1 MNIISKNRALFFPF
15 LLGTL
20 LIFLIIIDRS
30 FKKISTSSHNKNPLI
45 SFLGHSPNAWLF
57 SQVHCTLS
65 IMIFVVVWNRYAS
78 PSISLVLGYIEDFYF
93 NLQIYY
99 ILINIFWT
107 FFKEIMFLLIQH
119 NNCSQYLFI
128 TGRPTAKCFR
138 RMSYN
143 FWRVIWVEYSC
154 SRSFS
159 KRGNLFK
166 WIQYLVRGKARV

>member
-15 LLGTL
+15 LLGSL
-20 LIFLIIIDRS
+20 LFSYYNRS
-30 FKKISTSSHNKNPLI
+30 FKKISTSSNNKNPLI

-65 IMIFVVVWNRYAS
+65 TMIFVVVVWNWYAS

-107 FFKEIMFLLIQH
+107 FVKEIMFLLLHH

-138 RMSYN
+138 RMSCN
-143 FWRVIWVEYSC
+143 FWRVIRVKYSFSC
-154 SRSFS
+154 SFS